1 MLSRGDRAQVVKEFP
16 EHLARMRKC
25 LADTGRIVS
34 DSDIAL
40 AWARYSDSLC
50 ASWLEPPH
58 DDIALTE
65 TLLRY
70 LPQTDAAAEGA
81 FRARLEDADDD
92 TGDAI
97 LELPL
102 QCLDRLG
109 WEIGDTLS
117 ISQDAQGRLILR
129 RISDEEV

>member
-1 MLSRGDRAQVVKEFP
+1 M
-16 EHLARMRKC
+16 
-25 LADTGRIVS
+25 
-34 DSDIAL
+34 
-40 AWARYSDSLC
+40 
-50 ASWLEPPH
+50 
-58 DDIALTE
+58 
-65 TLLRY
+65 
-70 LPQTDAAAEGA
+70 PQTDAAAEGA